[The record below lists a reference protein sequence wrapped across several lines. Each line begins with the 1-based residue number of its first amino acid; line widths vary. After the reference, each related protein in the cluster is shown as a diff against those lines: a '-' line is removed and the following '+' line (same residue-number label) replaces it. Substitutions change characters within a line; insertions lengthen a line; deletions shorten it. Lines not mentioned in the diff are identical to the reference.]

1 MSRDTTKRP
10 AFEAASE
17 LVQPVPTDPRMPR
30 PISTTM
36 GAALVLLRV
45 IAGIAWLIALSVQ
58 WNDVV
63 RQEFDG
69 TSVDVDDPAVSAA
82 LAFVLVLGGV
92 VLAFDLL
99 LAVLIY
105 RGFNWPRIVV
115 MVFSTLSISG
125 TFVTWWVGDQQ
136 LALDE
141 TMFTLALDILIML
154 ALSSRAARAYAR
166 RNKR

>member
-1 MSRDTTKRP
+1 
-10 AFEAASE
+10 
-17 LVQPVPTDPRMPR
+17 
-30 PISTTM
+30 
-36 GAALVLLRV
+36 
-45 IAGIAWLIALSVQ
+45 
-58 WNDVV
+58 
-63 RQEFDG
+63 
-69 TSVDVDDPAVSAA
+69 
-82 LAFVLVLGGV
+82 

-105 RGFNWPRIVV
+105 LGFNWPRIVV